1 MLKYILR
8 RLLHMVP
15 VILLI
20 SVLIFGIIKLTPGNP
35 VGANLNPK
43 STPAQKEMERERL
56 GLNKP
61 IYVQYFMWL
70 QRTAV
75 GDFGESYT
83 YKKPVSDVI
92 GKFIWNTVILNVFTF
107 SIAFLISI
115 PLGILSAVK
124 QYTKFDNFITVF
136 SLIGI
141 SLPSFFFGLVLIY
154 IFAVKLKVVP
164 VSGMVEAGSKTVD
177 MARFLEIMRHMILPG
192 VVLIIMDLAST
203 VRYTR
208 NGMLDVISQDYIR
221 TARSKGLSEKVVIYK
236 HAFRN
241 ALIPIVT
248 ILGFSIPAL
257 FSGAVIIET
266 IFNWPGIGR
275 ILLESVNGRDY
286 NLMMALMMFFAILTL
301 LGNLLADIGYA
312 LVDPRVK
319 VE

>member
-61 IYVQYFMWL
+61 IYIQYFMWL

-83 YKKPVSDVI
+83 YKRPVSDVI
-92 GKFIWNTVILNVFTF
+92 GIFIWNTVLLNVFTF
-107 SIAFLISI
+107 AIAFLISI
-115 PLGILSAVK
+115 PLGIISAVK
-124 QYTKFDNFITVF
+124 QYTKFDNFVTVF

-141 SLPSFFFGLVLIY
+141 SLPSFFFGLLLIF
-154 IFAVKLKVVP
+154 IFSVKLKWLP
-164 VSGMVEAGSKTVD
+164 ISGMVEAGSKNIE
-177 MARFLEIMRHMILPG
+177 MARFLEIFRHMVLPG
-192 VVLIIMDLAST
+192 IVLIISDIAGT

-257 FSGAVIIET
+257 FSGAVIIES

-275 ILLESVNGRDY
+275 ILLESVTGRDY